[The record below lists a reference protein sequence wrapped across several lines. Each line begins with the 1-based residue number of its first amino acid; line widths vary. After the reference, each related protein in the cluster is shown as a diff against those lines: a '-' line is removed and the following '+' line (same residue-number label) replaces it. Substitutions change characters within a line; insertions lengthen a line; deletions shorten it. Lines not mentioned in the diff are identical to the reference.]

1 MPTVEL
7 DAKFVET
14 ATPPQGKSREFYW
27 DKTQP
32 GFGLMVTADG
42 ARSFVI
48 QYRNT
53 DGRSRRMKINGGK
66 SLASARREARSKLG
80 DVAKGSDPLAD
91 KRKQRDARA
100 DTLRRIVENEYYAD
114 DDVKKLRSLS
124 EKKGTFERYIFPTLG
139 ARPVTEIKRSE
150 IVRMLRN
157 VKKTNGAGA
166 ANNAFKVLSRFFT
179 WYIPSAD
186 DDFVS
191 PIVRGTY
198 SQTKG
203 DGARTLT
210 DDEIR
215 FLWNVA
221 SEGRNAYDHF
231 IRFTLL
237 TATRLNKFA
246 QMTRGELSSDSTEWT
261 IPAARYKGQ
270 DGKSAHAHLI
280 PLSPLARSV
289 LAKVPVHQ
297 VADKVSDW
305 VFTSNGTKPISGF
318 TELKKAF
325 DKRLHA
331 ALEKEGEATRERI
344 IANLNERYPGK
355 GYQPFDDKW
364 RTHSLRKTARTLL
377 SRCGIDRYIAE
388 KCLGHIEGGIVGTYD
403 HHEAKPQKRTA
414 FEALAREVERIVEGK
429 PANVVPLSSA
439 RA

>member
-1 MPTVEL
+1 MPKREL
-7 DAKFVET
+7 DARFVKQ
-14 ATPPQGKSREFYW
+14 ATSAGKEREFYW
-27 DKTQP
+27 DTSLS
-32 GFGLMVTADG
+32 GFGLMVTANG
-42 ARSFVI
+42 ARSFVV
-48 QYRNT
+48 QYRNA
-53 DGRSRRMKINGGK
+53 DGTSRRMTINGGRK
-66 SLASARREARSKLG
+66 FAGAKREAKKLLGKVASG
-80 DVAKGSDPLAD
+80 DDPLAD
-91 KRKQRDARA
+91 KQKQRDARE
-100 DTLRRIVENEYYAD
+100 DTLRRIVENEYYTD
-114 DDVKKLRSLS
+114 DDVKKLRSLD

-139 ARPVTEIKRSE
+139 TKPITEIKRSE

-157 VKKTNGAGA
+157 VRQKHGHGA
-166 ANNAFKVLSRFFT
+166 ANNAFKMLSRFFT
-179 WYIPSAD
+179 WYIPTAD

-215 FLWNVA
+215 ILWNVA
-221 SEGRNAYDHF
+221 SEGRNAYHHF

-237 TATRLNKFA
+237 TATRLNESA

-280 PLSPLARSV
+280 PLSPLARAV

-297 VADKVSDW
+297 VGGKISDW

-325 DKRLHA
+325 DKRLDA
-331 ALEKEGEATRERI
+331 ALEKEGETTRDRI
-344 IANLNERYPGK
+344 IADLNERYPGK
-355 GYQPFDDKW
+355 GFIPFDAKW

-377 SRCGIDRYIAE
+377 SRCGIDRYTAE